1 MNTVPTLHGTVWSL
15 VQQNQTILT
24 IEDDIDNRESSG
36 IVNVTNMTKQSFAIY
51 NLQGVTITG
60 SIEQLPKGVYVVE
73 GRKVAV
79 P

>member
-1 MNTVPTLHGTVWSL
+1 MATRCSLPVP
-15 VQQNQTILT
+15 
-24 IEDDIDNRESSG
+24 
-36 IVNVTNMTKQSFAIY
+36 NMTKQSFAIY